1 MKLVCVIASAVFFI
15 VGVVP
20 AVLGQEKAGDQRAAQ
35 VALAKTVPLAESAR

>member
-20 AVLGQEKAGDQRAAQ
+20 AVLGQEKADGGPDWTTMYA
-35 VALAKTVPLAESAR
+35 VKFLFPK